1 VIKAGRNALILV
13 LMSVGSLRAQA
24 PTGTIAGVVTDSSN
38 TFVAAAHVSIVNRAT
53 SETRT
58 RTTDA
63 DGRFS
68 ADALPPGLY
77 GVTAE
82 VTGFKSPQRDA
93 KVDAG
98 TITTANLV
106 LKPEV
111 TQTIVVDGAVPLL
124 RHDQHQVSGV
134 ITREQIENVPL
145 NGRNFLDLAKLEPGV
160 MDAVRATNNRTFVP
174 VLGAGLQSLPRIG
187 YDSVTVDGASITA
200 IGGNGSQ
207 MQISQ
212 EAVQEFQI
220 STVNF
225 DASTNLTSNG
235 AINIVTRSGAN
246 TYHGDGFFFYRDHN
260 LSAYPSLNR
269 DPNNPDP
276 FFRRQQ
282 FGMSMGGPIR
292 RDRAFFFATYERN
305 DQHGVFSVH
314 PQQFPDLGGIF
325 PSPYLADNFSAR
337 VDVRFH
343 RNHNAF
349 VRFTHDG
356 NHSFAPAGGPAS
368 PTLLPSAWSRLA
380 NKVDQSLV
388 ALTSTLSPTMIND
401 ARLSYFYVDI
411 SESPGTS
418 ADCPAPCVGLGGPR
432 ITIKDGGLALGQP
445 IGTSSGVG
453 GRYELSDTLVWQR
466 GRHMIRL
473 GADWQHS
480 AGSSSSTDP
489 DPATITLVSPL
500 AAGIPESRSFTT
512 MDDLLQLPLQ
522 SFRTSVGP
530 GDTLERDFGRDRI
543 VDLYRLFVSDTWR
556 TGSRVT
562 LNAGLGWSYEPNA
575 LNTDLTKPTL
585 LTPILGVGGLVPP
598 SVRRTNISPMVGFA
612 WTATP
617 DGKTVVRGG
626 AGRYYD
632 PIGSTNAGD
641 LFSERQALFPL
652 GTGRLTESGFP
663 TSSGYTGAD
672 LLANLTSIQAPL
684 LAVLNPNNHDFAVRN
699 INLTKQAPNLTDPA
713 YQTPYAVHVS
723 AGVQREL
730 APNLVISADVVWRRF
745 AHTFITGID
754 YNRWDSA
761 QGPVIPKCV
770 GDERED
776 PSALC
781 SNGAILFSNT
791 SGRSRYRGLLLRA
804 EKRFSHRTQFLA
816 SYALG
821 SWVGTNGV
829 GIGATSNTGF
839 NSGFNN
845 DNWLENYGPL
855 PNDVRHI
862 LNVSGLAELPWKF
875 QVSVSFSAHS
885 RPPFSAF
892 VSDADFNGDGTKYDL
907 LPGTTVNQ
915 FGRGLAK
922 ADLERLVESYN
933 QQHPKAQI
941 TLPATYSFNDNFFTL
956 DVRVA
961 RVFAFAS
968 GKARVVLLAE
978 IFNLFNTANLTGN
991 MPNLGYS
998 GNLTQPATFG
1008 QPSSLATQV
1017 FGSGGPRA
1025 CQLAARI
1032 SF

>member
-1 VIKAGRNALILV
+1 MINTLV
-13 LMSVGSLRAQA
+13 LVLVAVGSLRAQT
-24 PTGTIAGVVTDSSN
+24 PTGSITGVVTDSSN
-38 TFVAAAHVSIVNRAT
+38 AVVPAAHVSIKNKAT
-53 SETRT
+53 GDTRT
-58 RTTDA
+58 VPTNA
-63 DGRFS
+63 EGRFI
-68 ADALPPGLY
+68 ADALAPGLY
-77 GVTAE
+77 SVTAE
-82 VTGFKSPQRDA
+82 ITGFKSPQRDA
-93 KVDAG
+93 KIDVG

-106 LKPEV
+106 LEPDKVSETMTV
-111 TQTIVVDGAVPLL
+111 SGAVPLL
-124 RHDQHQVSGV
+124 RYDQHQVSGV
-134 ITREQIENVPL
+134 ITREQIENLPL

-160 MDAVRATNNRTFVP
+160 RDAVRATNNRTFVP
-174 VLGAGLQSLPRIG
+174 VLGAGLQTLPRIG
-187 YDSVTVDGASITA
+187 YDSVTVDGASI
-200 IGGNGSQ
+200 ISLGGNGSQ

-225 DASTNLTSNG
+225 DASTNLTSNA

-282 FGMSMGGPIR
+282 FGGSMGGPIR

-314 PQQFPDLGGIF
+314 PPRFPDFGGIF
-325 PSPYLADNFSAR
+325 PSPYLGDNFSAR

-343 RNHNAF
+343 RNHSAL

-368 PTLLPSAWSRLA
+368 ATLLPSAWSRLA
-380 NKVDQSLV
+380 NEVDQILV
-388 ALTSTLSPTMIND
+388 ALTSTLSPTVVND
-401 ARLSYFYVDI
+401 ARLSYFYADI

-418 ADCPAPCVGLGGPR
+418 ADCSAPCVGLGGPR
-432 ITIKDGGLALGQP
+432 VTIPGAGLTLGQP
-445 IGTSSGVG
+445 ISTASGIG

-480 AGSSSSTDP
+480 ASSGSSLDP
-489 DPATITLVSPL
+489 DPATITLFSPL
-500 AAGIPESRSFTT
+500 NARAEGIPVPVSFTT
-512 MDDLLQLPLQ
+512 MDDLLQLPVR
-522 SFRTSVGP
+522 SYSTSVGP
-530 GDTLERDFGRDRI
+530 GAFLQRDFGPERI

-585 LTPILGVGGLVPP
+585 LTPILGADGLMPP
-598 SVRRTNISPMVGFA
+598 SVRRTNISPMLGFA
-612 WTATP
+612 WTATA

-641 LFSERQALFPL
+641 LISERQALFPL
-652 GTGRLTESGFP
+652 GTGRLTESRDFGKP
-663 TSSGYTGAD
+663 TAFTGAD
-672 LLANLTSIQAPL
+672 LLANLTAIQAPL
-684 LAVLNPNNHDFAVRN
+684 LAVLNQNNRDFDVRN
-699 INLTKQAPNLTDPA
+699 INLTKQASNLTDPA
-713 YQTPYAVHVS
+713 YQTPYALHVS

-730 APNLVISADVVWRRF
+730 APNLVVSADVVWRRF

-761 QGPVIPKCV
+761 QGPVIPKCL
-770 GDERED
+770 GDEREE

-781 SNGAILFSNT
+781 SNGSILFSNT

-821 SWVGTNGV
+821 SWVGTNGAAP
-829 GIGATSNTGF
+829 GTGLNTGF
-839 NSGFNN
+839 NGGFNN

-855 PNDVRHI
+855 ATDVRHV
-862 LNVSGLAELPWKF
+862 LNVSGLAELPRQF
-875 QVSVSFSAHS
+875 QLAVSLSAYS

-892 VSDADFNGDGTKYDL
+892 VSTEDFNGDGTKGDL

-915 FGRGLAK
+915 FGRGLGK

-933 QQHPKAQI
+933 QQHRTAPI
-941 TLPATYSFNDNFFTL
+941 RLPASYAFNDNFFTL
-956 DVRVA
+956 DVRFA
-961 RVFAFAS
+961 RVFALAS
-968 GKARVVLLAE
+968 GRARVALIGEV
-978 IFNLFNTANLTGN
+978 FNLFNTANLTGY
-991 MPNLGYS
+991 G
-998 GNLTQPATFG
+998 GDLTQPATFG

-1025 CQLAARI
+1025 CQLAARF

>member
-1 VIKAGRNALILV
+1 VIKAGRNALVLV
-13 LMSVGSLRAQA
+13 LLTAASLHAQT
-24 PTGTIAGVVTDSSN
+24 PTGSIAGVATDSSN
-38 TFVAAAHVSIVNRAT
+38 EFVPAAHVSIVNRAT
-53 SETRT
+53 GETRT
-58 RTTDA
+58 RTTNA
-63 DGRFS
+63 AGRFNS
-68 ADALPPGLY
+68 DALAPGLY
-77 GVTAE
+77 IVTAE
-82 VTGFKSPQRDA
+82 VTGLRGQRDA
-93 KVDAG
+93 TIDAG
-98 TITTANLV
+98 TITTVNLV
-106 LKPEV
+106 LEPV
-111 TQTIVVDGAVPLL
+111 TSQTMTVSGAVPLL
-124 RHDQHQVSGV
+124 RYDQHQVSGV
-134 ITREQIENVPL
+134 ITREQIENLPM
-145 NGRNFLDLAKLEPGV
+145 NGRDFLGLAKLEPGV
-160 MDAVRATNNRTFVP
+160 RDPVRATNNRTFVP
-174 VLGAGLQSLPRIG
+174 VLGAGLQTSPRIG
-187 YDSVTVDGASITA
+187 YTSVTMDGASTTA

-225 DASTNLTSNG
+225 DPSTNLTSNG
-235 AINIVTRSGAN
+235 AINIVTRSGTN

-260 LSAYPSLNR
+260 LSAYPDLRR
-269 DPNNPDP
+269 DESNPDP

-314 PQQFPDLGGIF
+314 PEQFPKLGGIF
-325 PSPYLADNFSAR
+325 PSPYLGNNFSAR
-337 VDVRFH
+337 LDVRLH
-343 RNHNAF
+343 RNHNAL

-356 NHSFAPAGGPAS
+356 NHSFAPDGGPVSA
-368 PTLLPSAWSRLA
+368 TLLPSAWPRLA
-380 NKVDQSLV
+380 NEVDQILV
-388 ALTSTLSPTMIND
+388 ALTSTLSPTVVND
-401 ARLSYFYVDI
+401 ARLSYFFVDL
-411 SESPGTS
+411 SQSPGTS
-418 ADCPAPCVGLGGPR
+418 ADCPGPCVGLGGPR
-432 ITIKDGGLALGQP
+432 ITIQNGGLTLGQP
-445 IGTSSGVG
+445 VATGSGVG

-480 AGSSSSTDP
+480 AGASSSIDP
-489 DPATITLVSPL
+489 DPATITLSSPR
-500 AAGIPESRSFTT
+500 AAGIPESASFTT
-512 MDDLLQLPLQ
+512 MDDLLQLPLL
-522 SFRTSVGP
+522 SFRTSVGS
-530 GDTLERDFGRDRI
+530 GDTLQRDFGRDRI

-575 LNTDLTKPTL
+575 LNTDLTKPAL
-585 LTPILGVGGLVPP
+585 LTPILGADGLNPP
-598 SVRRTNISPMVGFA
+598 SVRRTNISPMLGFA
-612 WTATP
+612 WTATAN
-617 DGKTVVRGG
+617 GKTVVRAG

-652 GTGRLTESGFP
+652 GTGRLTELGDSKL
-663 TSSGYTGAD
+663 SSFTGRD
-672 LLANLTSIQAPL
+672 LLAILPAIRAPL
-684 LAVLNPNNHDFAVRN
+684 EAVLNPNNRDFAVRN
-699 INLTKQAPNLTDPA
+699 INLTKQASNLTDPA

-730 APNLVISADVVWRRF
+730 GQNVVVSADVVWRRF

-770 GDERED
+770 DDTRD
-776 PSALC
+776 DLSAVC

-791 SGRSRYRGLLLRA
+791 SGRSRYQGLLLRA

-829 GIGATSNTGF
+829 AIGALFNTGF
-839 NSGFNN
+839 NGGFNN

-855 PNDVRHI
+855 PTDVRHV
-862 LNVSGLAELPWKF
+862 LNVSGLSELPGQF
-875 QVSVSFSAHS
+875 QVAVSLSAYS

-892 VSDADFNGDGTKYDL
+892 VFNKDFNGDGTKSDL

-915 FGRGLAK
+915 FGRGLGK

-933 QQHPKAQI
+933 QQHPDPKAQI

-956 DVRVA
+956 DVRVT

-968 GKARVVLLAE
+968 GKARVMLLAE
-978 IFNLFNTANLTGN
+978 VFNLFNTANLTGY
-991 MPNLGYS
+991 G
-998 GNLTQPATFG
+998 GDLTQPGTFG
-1008 QPSSLATQV
+1008 QPSNLATQV
-1017 FGSGGPRA
+1017 FGSGGPRV
-1025 CQLAARI
+1025 CQLAVRI